1 MLNVKWDLLINNIK
15 QFGYLKFEFELRS
28 IDLDKENR
36 TALIVD
42 DEETMLDIESFILRK
57 IGFNTLKASN
67 SLEAC
72 RLYED
77 KKEHIDIVVLDMRMP
92 DENGTDTYKRLKRMN
107 PNIKVLISTGSEKD
121 RDVDEILND
130 GQNGFIKKPFKFDEF
145 TSNVNTIL
153 SMK

>member
-1 MLNVKWDLLINNIK
+1 M
-15 QFGYLKFEFELRS
+15 
-28 IDLDKENR
+28 DKEER

-42 DEETMLDIESFILRK
+42 DEEIILDIESFFLQK
-57 IGFNTLKASN
+57 VGFNTLKASN
-67 SLEAC
+67 SEEAY

-77 KKEHIDIVVLDMRMP
+77 KKEHIDIVVLDMFML
-92 DENGTDTYKRLKRMN
+92 DEKGTDTYKRLKRMN
-107 PNIKVLISTGSEKD
+107 PDIKVLISTGSEKD

>member
-1 MLNVKWDLLINNIK
+1 M
-15 QFGYLKFEFELRS
+15 
-28 IDLDKENR
+28 DKENR

-42 DEETMLDIESFILRK
+42 DEETMLDIESFILQK
-57 IGFNTLKASN
+57 IGFNTLKANN
-67 SLEAC
+67 SVEAC

-92 DENGTDTYKRLKRMN
+92 DENGTDTYKRLKTMN
-107 PNIKVLISTGSEKD
+107 PDIRVLISSGLEKD

-153 SMK
+153 SVK

>member
-1 MLNVKWDLLINNIK
+1 M
-15 QFGYLKFEFELRS
+15 
-28 IDLDKENR
+28 DKEER

-42 DEETMLDIESFILRK
+42 DEEIILDIESFFLQK
-57 IGFNTLKASN
+57 VGFNTLKASN
-67 SLEAC
+67 SKEAC

-77 KKEHIDIVVLDMRMP
+77 KKEHIDIVVLDMCMP
-92 DENGTDTYKRLKRMN
+92 DENGTGTYKRLKRMN
-107 PNIKVLISTGSEKD
+107 PNIRVLISSGLEKN

-153 SMK
+153 SVK

>member
-1 MLNVKWDLLINNIK
+1 M
-15 QFGYLKFEFELRS
+15 
-28 IDLDKENR
+28 DKENR

-42 DEETMLDIESFILRK
+42 DEEIMLDIESFMLQK
-57 IGFNTLKASN
+57 IGFNTLKAIN
-67 SLEAC
+67 SVEAC

-77 KKEHIDIVVLDMRMP
+77 RKEHIDIVVLDMRMP

-107 PNIKVLISTGSEKD
+107 PNIRVLMSSGLEKN
-121 RDVDEILND
+121 RDVDEILKD

-153 SMK
+153 SVK

>member
-1 MLNVKWDLLINNIK
+1 M
-15 QFGYLKFEFELRS
+15 
-28 IDLDKENR
+28 DKEKR

-42 DEETMLDIESFILRK
+42 DEKIMLDIESFMLQK

-67 SLEAC
+67 SVEAC
-72 RLYED
+72 RIYKE

-92 DENGTDTYKRLKRMN
+92 DKNGFETYKRLKRMN
-107 PNIKVLISTGSEKD
+107 PDIRVLISSGSKKN

-145 TSNVNTIL
+145 IFNVDTIL
-153 SMK
+153 SVK

>member
-1 MLNVKWDLLINNIK
+1 MN
-15 QFGYLKFEFELRS
+15 
-28 IDLDKENR
+28 KEKR

-42 DEETMLDIESFILRK
+42 DEKIMLDIESFMLQK
-57 IGFNTLKASN
+57 AGFNTLKASN
-67 SLEAC
+67 SEEAC
-72 RLYED
+72 RLYEE
-77 KKEHIDIVVLDMRMP
+77 KKEHIDIVVLDMLMP
-92 DENGTDTYKRLKRMN
+92 DEKGTDTYKSLKRMN
-107 PNIKVLISTGSEKD
+107 PDIRVLISTGSEKD